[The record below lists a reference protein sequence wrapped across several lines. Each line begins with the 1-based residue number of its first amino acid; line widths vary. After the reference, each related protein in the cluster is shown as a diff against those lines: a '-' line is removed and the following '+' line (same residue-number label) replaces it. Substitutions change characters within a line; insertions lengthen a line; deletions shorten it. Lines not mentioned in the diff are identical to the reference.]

1 MPIGLSLPVGKS
13 WLGPKIATNGGLFSP
28 GTAVWVEIGQNMF
41 EVPVE
46 FFPMREQDLA
56 AVAALEAEAQAFP
69 WQHEHFLDSLQA
81 GYSCWVCAQGGVLL
95 GFSIVMQVLDEAHLL
110 NIAVAKAYQGR
121 GFGAR
126 LLQSVLESARLNHV
140 ASMFLEVRVSNRR
153 AIDLYRHFGFRQIAV
168 RPGYYPAAAGREEAL
183 VFKREFQ

>member
-1 MPIGLSLPVGKS
+1 MPIGLSFLGGKS
-13 WLGPKIATNGGLFSP
+13 WHGPKIATNGGLFWP
-28 GTAVWVEIGQNMF
+28 DATVWVETGRNMF

-69 WQHEHFLDSLQA
+69 WRHEHFLDSLQA

-95 GFSIVMQVLDEAHLL
+95 GFSIVMQVMDEAHLL
-110 NIAVAKAYQGR
+110 NIAIAKAYQGR
-121 GFGAR
+121 GLGAR

-140 ASMFLEVRVSNRR
+140 RSMFLEVRVSNQR
-153 AIDLYRHFGFRQIAV
+153 AIDLYRHLGFRQIAV
-168 RPGYYPAAAGREEAL
+168 RPGYYPAAEGREEAL
-183 VFKREFQ
+183 VFKKEFQ